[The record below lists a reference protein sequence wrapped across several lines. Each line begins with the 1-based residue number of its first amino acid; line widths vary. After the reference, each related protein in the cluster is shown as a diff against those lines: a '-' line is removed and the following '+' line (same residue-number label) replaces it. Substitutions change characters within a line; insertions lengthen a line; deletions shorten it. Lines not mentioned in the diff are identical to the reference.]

1 MSFSSPPPPSSFY
14 LLSYPAAGVLL
25 VTINRPKQ
33 RNSIPFQG
41 HWDLHKL
48 WQWFDNEGSLQVAII
63 TGAGDKAFC
72 AGQDLL
78 EVEQHRSN
86 PPSELYLQGHPPS
99 GFAGISTRRGKKP
112 IIAAVNGFAYG
123 GGFEICLNC
132 DMVIASPR
140 AQFSLPEAKRGIYAS
155 AGGLPRIMRIAGLQ
169 IASEIAL
176 TGRSISAEE
185 AKAWMFVNRIS
196 KTHESLLEEAV
207 EFAKELSQL
216 SPDALIV
223 TRAGIREAWEVA
235 SIDKATAN
243 TKERYEKG
251 LFSGENM
258 MEGMCLRDFTAHD
271 FPVPVLPDF
280 GP

>member
-1 MSFSSPPPPSSFY
+1 MTVSSPPPSSPFY
-14 LLSYPAAGVLL
+14 LLSYPAPGVLL

-33 RNSIPFQG
+33 RNSVPFQG

-48 WQWFDNEGSLQVAII
+48 WQWFDNEGSLQVGII

-78 EVEQHRSN
+78 EVERNRLN
-86 PPSELYLQGHPPS
+86 PPTEPYLQGHPPS
-99 GFAGISTRRGKKP
+99 GFAGISTRKGKKP

-140 AQFSLPEAKRGIYAS
+140 AQFSLPEAKRGIYAA

-176 TGRSISAEE
+176 TGRPISAEE
-185 AKAWMFVNRIS
+185 AKSWMFVNRIS
-196 KTHESLLEEAV
+196 KTHESLIDEAV

-235 SIDKATAN
+235 GIDKATAN
-243 TKERYEKG
+243 TRDRYDQG
-251 LFSGENM
+251 LHSGENVK
-258 MEGMCLRDFTAHD
+258 EGLAAFREKRAPKWVKSML
-271 FPVPVLPDF
+271 
-280 GP
+280 